1 MSFVRRSVAVTFR
14 LGVGSF
20 GESGFDTIKLSGP
33 LRAAVNVKISGGPA
47 MAQLDLSVFG
57 MTLDHMNK
65 LATMGPILNIE
76 GVRNNE
82 VVVEAGDIDS
92 GLGVVFQGTIRE
104 ASFDFS
110 GMPNCSFRIQAFT
123 GTMLALRPVQPTSYN
138 GLADVATIFASL
150 AKQGQLTFQN
160 NGVTA
165 QLIDPY
171 FPGTIWDQME
181 SCAKAAG
188 INWFHDAQSNA
199 IIIWPKNGS
208 RGGAIPVVSAET
220 GLIGYP
226 SFQLGK
232 NIVCNC
238 IYNPNISIGQTVKVE
253 STIVLANG
261 QWTIKSVDHSLQS
274 ETPGG
279 QWSTSFLANADLN
292 AIVVT
297 K

>member
-1 MSFVRRSVAVTFR
+1 MSFAKRAIAVSFR
-14 LGVGSF
+14 LGQGSF
-20 GESGFDTIKLSGP
+20 GDSGFDTIKLTGQ
-33 LRAAVNVKISGGPA
+33 LRASARVSISGGPA
-47 MAQLDLSVFG
+47 MAQLDLSVYG

-65 LATMGPILNIE
+65 LATMGPILNVE
-76 GVRNNE
+76 GTRNNE
-82 VVVEAGDIDS
+82 VIVEAGDTTN

-138 GLADVATIFASL
+138 GLSDVATIFASL
-150 AKQGQLTFQN
+150 AKQGQVTFQN

-181 SCAKAAG
+181 SCAKSAG
-188 INWFHDAQSNA
+188 INWVHDAQSNA
-199 IIIWPKNGS
+199 VVIWPKNGS
-208 RGGAIPVVSAET
+208 RGGAIPVVSAST

-226 SFQLGK
+226 SFSNLG
-232 NIVCNC
+232 IICNC
-238 IYNPNISIGQTVKVE
+238 LYSPNISIGQIVKVE
-253 STIVLANG
+253 STLTLANG
-261 QWTIKSVDHSLQS
+261 QWTIKTVNHSLES

-279 QWSTSFLANADLN
+279 QWSTNFLANPDPN
-292 AIVVT
+292 SVVI
-297 K
+297 KK